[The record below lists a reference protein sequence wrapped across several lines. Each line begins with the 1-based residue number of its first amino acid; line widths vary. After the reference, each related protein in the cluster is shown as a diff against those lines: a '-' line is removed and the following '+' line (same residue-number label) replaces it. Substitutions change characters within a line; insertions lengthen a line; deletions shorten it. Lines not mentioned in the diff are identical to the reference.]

1 MIWQCTFDDTQYKSK
16 EDAKD
21 CLAKN
26 HELIEMLDDDDVEEQ
41 AIKKK
46 QNHKKDLLD
55 YAVSNIIKHVTSD
68 SNSDEVYA
76 IVQINDHKET
86 INLNSKKARQWL
98 SHLNTIKFPGQI
110 KGDEFYK
117 NLLNSII
124 GETIFNNINKSKI
137 FQRIAQVNNKIYY
150 DLGDPKWTIVE
161 ISRNGT
167 QNLSYNE
174 YMPVFRRSS
183 TTSQQVKPVFSDENA
198 LDKLTVLLCVS
209 DKDRLIFKIH
219 IVAMFLQ
226 DCPIPVLALDG
237 SAGSFKSTIA
247 ASIKRL
253 VDPNGPK
260 KEDNS
265 SFMSSNIENLNIQ
278 LYNRYMCNFDNVSKI
293 TKEMSDLLC
302 RAVNGSSNPKRELYT
317 NSDEIILTYRSKI
330 ILNGIA
336 PNLDETDLQE
346 RTIWY
351 ERIPAGKTKRLTEQ
365 EFEEKFQKLLPYVL
379 GKIMKTLC
387 RAIQIYSDV
396 HQEVEPQAR
405 MSDFEVWGEA
415 ISRSLGYEKKLF
427 LIEHRDK
434 INRDIVALKDAHP
447 LIDCIVDLMK
457 DCSNYENTMSNLFT
471 RLNDLALN
479 LGINTAS
486 RFVRFP
492 KQPNQLSKELKVVTP
507 VMQKLGYAIEIWQYT
522 KNDGKYPKNNS
533 VVTITKLEDTKQS
546 IQTIL

>member
-26 HELIEMLDDDDVEEQ
+26 HELIEMLDNDDVEEQ

-55 YAVSNIIKHVTSD
+55 YAASNIIKHVTSD

-76 IVQINDHKET
+76 IIQINDHKET

-174 YMPVFRRSS
+174 YTPVFRRSS
-183 TTSQQVKPVFSDENA
+183 TTSQQVKPAFSDENA

-237 SAGSFKSTIA
+237 SSGSFKSTIA

-265 SFMSSNIENLNIQ
+265 SSMSNNIENLNIQ

-330 ILNGIA
+330 IINGIA

-351 ERIPAGKTKRLTEQ
+351 ERISAGKTKRLTEQ

-387 RAIQIYSDV
+387 RAIQIYPDV

-427 LIEHRDK
+427 LTEYHDK

-471 RLNDLALN
+471 RLNDLASN

-492 KQPNQLSKELKVVTP
+492 KQPNQLSKELKVVIP
-507 VMQKLGYAIEIWQYT
+507 VMQKLGYTIEIWQYT

>member
-1 MIWQCTFDDTQYKSK
+1 MRWQCTFDDTQYRSRD
-16 EDAKD
+16 EARD

-26 HELIEMLDDDDVEEQ
+26 HELIEMLDDNDVEEQ

-471 RLNDLALN
+471 RLNDLASN

>member
-26 HELIEMLDDDDVEEQ
+26 HELIEMLDNDDVEEQ

-98 SHLNTIKFPGQI
+98 SHLNTIRFPGQI

-183 TTSQQVKPVFSDENA
+183 TTSQQVKPAFSDENA

-265 SFMSSNIENLNIQ
+265 SYMSNNIENLNIQ

-387 RAIQIYSDV
+387 RAIQIYPDV

-427 LIEHRDK
+427 LTEYHDK

-447 LIDCIVDLMK
+447 IIDCIVDLMK

-471 RLNDLALN
+471 RLNDLASN

-492 KQPNQLSKELKVVTP
+492 KQPNQLSKELKVVIP
-507 VMQKLGYAIEIWQYT
+507 VMQKLGYTIEIWQYT

-533 VVTITKLEDTKQS
+533 VVAITKLEDTKQS
-546 IQTIL
+546 IQTTL